1 MVGMSVGIEVICDEG
16 AVVDTDG
23 ILVGAF
29 DFRVGELLT
38 DTEGQEDCKV
48 GFNEGSEVITEGR
61 YVSSKNVLTNEGIED
76 GLEGSK
82 LVSDEGEVVVRVDTI
97 DGNCVGLTEGTKLR
111 IDGETEGNE
120 DG

>member
-38 DTEGQEDCKV
+38 DTEGQKGCKV
-48 GFNEGSEVITEGR
+48 GLNESFAGI
-61 YVSSKNVLTNEGIED
+61 NEGIS
-76 GLEGSK
+76 EG
-82 LVSDEGEVVVRVDTI
+82 
-97 DGNCVGLTEGTKLR
+97 
-111 IDGETEGNE
+111 
-120 DG
+120 